1 MSNKYDLNDFVH
13 TITEQNVLD
22 AIVEKV
28 KTRRKELKLTQQDM
42 AKRSGVSYASIRRF
56 ENTGEIS
63 FTSLLKI
70 ASVLNALADFNLLFN
85 TENVTT
91 MSSMFYSCVS
101 LKSISIPSFCS
112 YFILL
117 TFSFVYN
124 HANQY
129 GFH

>member
-42 AKRSGVSYASIRRF
+42 AKRSGVSYASIRRC

-85 TENVTT
+85 TENVTN
-91 MSSMFYSCVS
+91 
-101 LKSISIPSFCS
+101 LKE
-112 YFILL
+112 Y
-117 TFSFVYN
+117 
-124 HANQY
+124 
-129 GFH
+129 